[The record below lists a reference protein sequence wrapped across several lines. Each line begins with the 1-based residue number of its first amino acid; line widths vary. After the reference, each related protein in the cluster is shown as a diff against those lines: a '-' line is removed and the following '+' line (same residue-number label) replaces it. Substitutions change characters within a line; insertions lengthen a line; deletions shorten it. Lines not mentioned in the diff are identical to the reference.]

1 MARRKPSGERSSATS
16 RLSEP
21 PALIDSAIPETTE
34 AADASKPPTGRP
46 SKTTGP
52 GLYLVATPIGNA
64 ADITLR
70 ALDVLAQADVIAC
83 EDTRVTA
90 KLLAINGI
98 SRPLLRYDEY
108 AARTAGPALIG
119 RVARGERVALVT
131 DAGTPLVSDPGDRL
145 VRGCIDAG
153 LPVLAVPGASAV
165 LTALCVSGLPA
176 GRFLFA
182 GFLPPRS
189 AARRRELEEL
199 ADVAATLVLLESPR
213 RLAASLADMADV
225 LGPRDAAVAR
235 ELTKL
240 FEEVRRGSLPE
251 LAEHYR
257 RAGAPKGEVTIVVAP
272 PLPPPPLAD
281 AQVEALLADALERL
295 SPKDAAATLAK
306 ATGLP
311 RRQLYAHAIKLR
323 DESRD
328 ERTE

>member
-1 MARRKPSGERSSATS
+1 MARRKPGGERSSAAS
-16 RLSEP
+16 RFSEP
-21 PALIDSAIPETTE
+21 PALIDSAIPAETTG
-34 AADASKPPTGRP
+34 AADTSKPPTGRP

-90 KLLAINGI
+90 KLLAIHGI
-98 SRPLLRYDEY
+98 SRPLLRYDEH
-108 AARTAGPALIG
+108 AARAAGPALIE
-119 RVARGERVALVT
+119 RVRRGERVALVT

-145 VRGCIDAG
+145 VRGSIDAG
-153 LPVLAVPGASAV
+153 LPVVAIPGASAV

-176 GRFLFA
+176 GRFLFV

-213 RLAASLADMADV
+213 RLAASLADLADV
-225 LGPRDAAVAR
+225 LGSRDAAVGR

-240 FEEVRRGSLPE
+240 FEEVRRGSLIE
-251 LAEHYR
+251 LAEHYLK
-257 RAGAPKGEVTIVVAP
+257 AAVPKGEVTIVVAP
-272 PLPPPPLAD
+272 PLPPPPPAD
-281 AQVEALLADALERL
+281 AEVEALLAEALERL

-306 ATGLP
+306 VTGLP

-323 DESRD
+323 DRS
-328 ERTE
+328 ER